1 MDIGVRVQ
9 TLRRAAEIVGGLA
22 QLLLYLNVSALC
34 LAAWMT
40 GVDNMPTQVFLKAV
54 DLVMEEGAKKP
65 LYLFARGTALARSVE
80 IPFGACYA
88 RHPDETSKGVRG

>member
-9 TLRRAAEIVGGLA
+9 TLRRAAEIVGGPA
-22 QLLLYLNVSALC
+22 QLRLYLNVSAIC

-54 DLVMEEGAKKP
+54 DLVMEEGAKKQ
-65 LYLFARGTALARSVE
+65 L
-80 IPFGACYA
+80 
-88 RHPDETSKGVRG
+88 

>member
-9 TLRRAAEIVGGLA
+9 TLRRAAEIVGGPA
-22 QLLLYLNVSALC
+22 QLRLYLNVSALC

-65 LYLFARGTALARSVE
+65 L
-80 IPFGACYA
+80 
-88 RHPDETSKGVRG
+88 

>member
-1 MDIGVRVQ
+1 MQ
-9 TLRRAAEIVGGLA
+9 TLRRAAEIVGGPA
-22 QLLLYLNVSALC
+22 QLRLYLNVSALC

-65 LYLFARGTALARSVE
+65 L
-80 IPFGACYA
+80 
-88 RHPDETSKGVRG
+88 